1 VVSRRD
7 AYAMLLR
14 MSVFPLYVR
23 ILLLEVRD
31 ERKVYGTTL
40 RLAAVSQPLLCGR
53 PARCICYVTAYEC
66 FPPLCMD
73 ALNGGP

>member
-1 VVSRRD
+1 
-7 AYAMLLR
+7 M
-14 MSVFPLYVR
+14 
-23 ILLLEVRD
+23 EVRD